1 MYYKLRKRV
10 FLFYLITCYSVAYA
24 QNCSHHIEGKITEFE
39 HKEPVAYAQI
49 QLKELQKSV
58 LTDENGNYHFDNICN
73 GTYTLEVS
81 HIECLH
87 ETRLINVTNE
97 GAIINIELHHDNKL
111 LKEVSISVQA
121 IAAKTTQASA
131 TLEGTALDA
140 TRGQS
145 LGDALKNLTGV
156 TTLNTG
162 ATVAKPMIQG
172 MHSNRILI
180 FNNGVRQEGQQW
192 GLDHAPEIDPFTA
205 DKISVVKGAASVI
218 YGADA
223 IGGIVLLEPKAMR
236 KKEGIGGE
244 FNLAGFSNG
253 RGGVVAAMLD
263 GCVFCHTDGFFMD
276 DKRKFSWRLQGS
288 LKKTGNLH
296 TPNYY
301 LGNTGVEEKN
311 YSAIIEHRSD
321 KMNNNLFFS
330 HFSSDIGIFKGA
342 HIGNLADLKEAFTRK
357 EPVPV
362 ANFSYQIGRPLQQIK
377 HNILKYKNTLQV
389 ADNQQVI
396 TQLSVQNDHRGEFDA
411 HRLFG
416 TLPEELDKPNIL
428 LSLFSAVANSTFDHH
443 FKDNIHGKGGI
454 EYTYQKNT
462 TEKGSLIPNYVSMN
476 GAAFLTERWHTQDS
490 KITIETGIRYDYR
503 WLNTRVRNKNTGE
516 DNPLQQFDYQSFAGQ
531 FGGIYKIRDD
541 FRLAYNIGS
550 AWRAP
555 SVNELFSLGVHHGTA
570 SFERGNPNLKNE
582 RSVNNSL
589 SVIYDKEKIKIQVDL
604 YANFIKNYIYL
615 KPDTL
620 AVQTIRGAFPAFD
633 FKQADARLTGVD
645 WNIQW
650 NTLKNLTLES
660 KGSLLRAWNLSDA
673 EWLILMP
680 SDRFQ
685 HSVKYLFKE
694 RKIFKNTFIGIN
706 NNVVFQQNRVPN
718 NQDYVAPPKGYML
731 FGAEMGTTVSIF
743 KNPLTLSV
751 SIKNMGNKAYRD
763 YLNRFRYFVDEMGR
777 DVQMRVKYAF

>member
-1 MYYKLRKRV
+1 MRYIFQKGIL
-10 FLFYLITCYSVAYA
+10 LFYLIICCSISYA
-24 QNCSHHIEGKITEFE
+24 QNCTHHIEGKITEFE
-39 HKEPVAYAQI
+39 NKEPVLFAQI

-58 LTDENGNYHFDNICN
+58 LTDEKGNYHFDNICN
-73 GTYTLEVS
+73 GTYTLEIS

-87 ETRLINVTNE
+87 ETRLINVSNE

-111 LKEVSISVQA
+111 LKEVSVTVQA
-121 IAAKTTQASA
+121 ITAKTTQASA

-145 LGDALKNLTGV
+145 LGDALKNIAGV

-162 ATVAKPMIQG
+162 ATVAKPVIQG

-223 IGGIVLLEPKAMR
+223 IGGIVLLEPRALR

-253 RGGVVAAMLD
+253 RSGVVAATLD
-263 GCVFCHTDGFFMD
+263 GCFFCHTDGFSMD

-288 LKKTGNLH
+288 LKKAGNLR

-301 LGNTGVEEKN
+301 LANTGIEEKN
-311 YSAIIEHRSD
+311 YSATIEHRGT
-321 KMNNNLFFS
+321 KMANNLFFS

-342 HIGNLADLKEAFTRK
+342 HIGNLADLKEAFTQK
-357 EPVPV
+357 EPLPRVD
-362 ANFSYQIGRPLQQIK
+362 FTYQIGRPVQQIS
-377 HNILKYKNTLQV
+377 HNLLKYKNSLQV
-389 ADNQQVI
+389 ADNQQLV
-396 TQLSVQNDHRGEFDA
+396 TQLSIQNNRRGEFDA

-416 TLPEELDKPNIL
+416 TLSETLDKPNL
-428 LSLFSAVANSTFDHH
+428 LFSLFSAAINSTFNHH
-443 FKDNIHGKGGI
+443 IKDNIHGKGGV

-462 TEKGSLIPNYVSMN
+462 TEKGGLIPNYVNMN
-476 GAAFLTERWHTQDS
+476 GAAFLTERWHTQNS
-490 KITIETGIRYDYR
+490 KITVEGGIRYDYR
-503 WLNTRVRNKNTGE
+503 WLNTRVRNTSAGE
-516 DNPLQQFDYQSFAGQ
+516 NSPLQQFRYQSFAGQ
-531 FGGIYKIRDD
+531 LGGIYKVTEDLR
-541 FRLAYNIGS
+541 FSYNLGS

-570 SFERGNPNLKNE
+570 SFERGNPELKNE

-589 SVIYDKEKIKIQVDL
+589 SAIYDKENLKIQVDL
-604 YANFIKNYIYL
+604 YVNFIKNYVYL
-615 KPDTL
+615 KPDTI

-633 FKQADARLTGVD
+633 FKQADTRLTGMD
-645 WNIQW
+645 WNIEW
-650 NTLKNLTLES
+650 NVLHNLTLES
-660 KGSLLRAWNLSDA
+660 KGSLLRAWNLSEA
-673 EWLILMP
+673 KWLILMP

-685 HSVKYLFKE
+685 QGIKYLFKD
-694 RKIFKNTFIGIN
+694 KNNFKNTFLGIN
-706 NNVVFQQNRVPN
+706 NNIVLRQNRVPE
-718 NQDYVAPPKGYML
+718 NQDYAISPKGYVL
-731 FGAEMGTTVSIF
+731 FGAEIGTSVSLF
-743 KNPLTLSV
+743 KNPLTLSFSV
-751 SIKNMGNKAYRD
+751 KNMGNKAYRD
-763 YLNRFRYFVDEMGR
+763 YLNRFRYFADEIGR
-777 DVQMRVKYAF
+777 DVQLRVKYVF